1 MMIKGLIFDF
11 DGLICDTE
19 TPELKA
25 WYELFAEYEREFPLN
40 AYLATIGAI
49 YNDTTPVLLLEEMVD
64 DPIDA
69 EKVMSDFLVIKRK
82 LMDQEPLR
90 PGVLDYLR
98 GAEKSDLIIGLASSA
113 PSEWVL
119 HHINRLGVIDY
130 FDCIR
135 TADNISNP
143 KPDPEV
149 YIRAL
154 ECMGIFP
161 HEVIALEDSP
171 NGVGAAVKSGVNVV
185 AVPNSVTKVFNFD
198 NADLII
204 DSLTDISLNDLVSI
218 FTENKKP

>member
-1 MMIKGLIFDF
+1 MIKGIIFDF

-25 WYELFAEYEREFPLN
+25 WYELFAKYEREFPLD

-49 YNDTTPVLLLEEMVD
+49 YNDNTPVLVLKEMVE
-64 DPIDA
+64 DPIDT
-69 EKVMSDFLVIKRK
+69 EEVMSDFLVEKRK

-98 GAEKSDLIIGLASSA
+98 SAQENDLNIGLASSA

-119 HHINRLGVIDY
+119 HHLKRLGVIDY

-135 TADNISNP
+135 TADNIINP

-154 ECMGIFP
+154 ECMGILP

-171 NGVGAAVKSGVNVV
+171 NGVGAAVRAGVHVV

-198 NADLII
+198 SADLII
-204 DSLTDISLNDLVSI
+204 DSLTDISLNELVLE
-218 FTENKKP
+218 FTDNMKP

>member
-1 MMIKGLIFDF
+1 MIKGIIFDF

-25 WYELFAEYEREFPLN
+25 WYELFADYNREFPLD

-49 YNDTTPVLLLEEMVD
+49 YNDNTPVLMLKQMVE

-69 EKVMSDFLVIKRK
+69 EEVMGDFLVIKK
-82 LMDQEPLR
+82 ELMDQEPLR
-90 PGVLDYLR
+90 PGVLDYLI
-98 GAEKSDLIIGLASSA
+98 GAKKSNLRIGLASSA

-119 HHINRLGVIDY
+119 HHIKRLGIIDF

-135 TADNISNP
+135 TADHINNP

-154 ECMGIFP
+154 DCMNVLP

-171 NGVGAAVKSGVNVV
+171 NGVGAAVKAGVNVV

-198 NADLII
+198 GADLII
-204 DSLTDISLNDLVSI
+204 DELTDISLNDLITI
-218 FTENKKP
+218 FSENKIH